1 MNYYKEALKIIN
13 KLASHKP
20 KLLLHSCC
28 APCSSGCIELL
39 QTYFDTD
46 IYFFNPNIDSLEE
59 YNKRLN
65 EQKRFVQKKSYN
77 IEVIEDAYQ
86 PWLFIEISKGLENL
100 PEGSSRCF
108 KCYWLR
114 MEATAKKAKEL
125 GYDYFTTTLSVSPH
139 KNADWINK
147 IGFELEELYGVKFL
161 PSDFKKNNG
170 YLRSIEASKQHNLYR
185 QNYCGCMFSKS
196 ESN

>member
-65 EQKRFVQKKSYN
+65 EQKGLYKKSYN

-108 KCYWLR
+108 KCYSVAHGSNR
-114 MEATAKKAKEL
+114 KKSQRAGL
-125 GYDYFTTTLSVSPH
+125 
-139 KNADWINK
+139 
-147 IGFELEELYGVKFL
+147 
-161 PSDFKKNNG
+161 
-170 YLRSIEASKQHNLYR
+170 
-185 QNYCGCMFSKS
+185 
-196 ESN
+196 